1 MNWHLLSVKAVL
13 ENLKSSEKGLN
24 EQESAKRLLKY
35 GTNDLIATHKNNALK
50 IFFKQFINVMMLVLL
65 FGVAISFILKEY
77 TNAIVILIIVVLNA
91 ITGFV
96 QEYRAEKAMEK
107 LKKLANPTSLVFR
120 NGLTHKVNSSKLVP
134 GDLVLLE
141 AGTKIPADMRLIESH
156 SLSIDEASLT
166 GESFP
171 SEKINTAL
179 KGNNFSLLDYNN
191 MAFGG
196 TLVSY
201 GRGKGVVTATGMAT
215 ELGKIAGMLQEKE
228 PLTPLQLKMID
239 FSQKLT
245 FIIVFICLILF
256 ITGFLQGKTAMEML
270 LLSLSVAVAAIP
282 EALPSVITISLSLGA
297 KNLVKD
303 NALIRRLFAVETLG
317 SVSYICTDKT
327 GTLTQNK
334 MKVAEIWV
342 PEEGKHQHSFLKAM
356 YLNHDVEEKENDLF
370 GDPTEVALLLYVR
383 EHDNFDPEWSK
394 KHKRTDEIPFNSERK
409 LMTTIHHDDQLHL
422 VVTKGS
428 VASVTAICPDIIGN
442 KELELQIKKMTE
454 KGLRVIAYAFNKLS
468 KLPNEISPA
477 TIEKGMQFLGLA
489 GLIDPIR
496 KEAKQAIEECKTA
509 GIVTVMLTG
518 DHPATAAYIA
528 GELGILD
535 QKKELFVSGNELEA
549 MPQKELENK
558 IEKIRVYASVS
569 PGQKL
574 RIVKALQ
581 KKGHFIA
588 MSGDGVNDAPSVKM
602 SNIGIAM
609 GITGTDV
616 TKEAAQMILLDDNFT
631 TIVKAIKQGRRIYDN
646 IRKFIF
652 YILSG
657 NATELLCILIA
668 PLIGLPLPL
677 IPIQILWINLVS
689 DGLPALALTA
699 EPAEKNLMKR
709 PPRNPKEG
717 VFSGNLGKNIFM
729 LGGFLAIIIVGSQ
742 YFLIR
747 EEVKHWQT
755 IIFTLLCF
763 GQLWN
768 VMGIRSEHES
778 LFKIGIFTNK
788 YLLGAVVFTII
799 LQLAIIYIPFLN
811 NIFHISPLS
820 IKELLFTFTIS
831 SLGFWFLEALK
842 LIKKLKKNPL
852 GSNKKKLF

>member
-1 MNWHLLSVKAVL
+1 MNWHLISVKAVL
-13 ENLKSSEKGLN
+13 ENLKSSEKGLS

-35 GTNDLIATHKNNALK
+35 GPNDLISAHKNNALE
-50 IFFKQFINVMMLVLL
+50 IFFKQFINVMMLVLIV
-65 FGVAISFILKEY
+65 GVAISFILKEY
-77 TNAIVILIIVVLNA
+77 TNAIVILLIVVLNA
-91 ITGFV
+91 IIGFV
-96 QEYRAEKAMEK
+96 QEYRAERAMEK

-120 NGLTHKVNSSKLVP
+120 NGLTYKVNSSKLVP
-134 GDLVLLE
+134 GDVVLLE

-171 SEKINTAL
+171 SEKTTTPL
-179 KGNNFSLLDYNN
+179 KGTNLSLLDYSN

-201 GRGKGVVTATGMAT
+201 GRGKGVVTATGMQT

-245 FIIVFICLILF
+245 FIIIFICLILF
-256 ITGFLQGKTAMEML
+256 ITGFIQGKSAMEML
-270 LLSLSVAVAAIP
+270 LFSLSVAVAAIP

-297 KNLVKD
+297 KNLVKHH
-303 NALIRRLFAVETLG
+303 ALIRRLYAVETLG

-383 EHDNFDPEWSK
+383 EHHDFDPQWSK
-394 KHKRTDEIPFNSERK
+394 KHIRTDEIPFNSERK

-428 VASVTAICPDIIGN
+428 VATVTAICPDIIGN

-468 KLPNEISPA
+468 KLPKEISPA

-496 KEAKQAIEECKTA
+496 KEAKQAIEECKSA
-509 GIVTVMLTG
+509 GITTVMLTG

-657 NATELLCILIA
+657 NASELLCILIA
-668 PLIGLPLPL
+668 PLVGLPLPL

-699 EPAEKNLMKR
+699 EPAEKTLMRR

-717 VFSGNLGKNIFM
+717 VFSGNLGKKIFM
-729 LGGFLAIIIVGSQ
+729 LGGFLAITIVGCQ
-742 YFLIR
+742 YVLISK
-747 EEVKHWQT
+747 EMEHWQT
-755 IIFTLLCF
+755 IIFTILCF

-768 VMGIRSEHES
+768 VMGIRSETES

-788 YLLGAVVFTII
+788 YLLGAVLFTII

-811 NIFHISPLS
+811 NIFHISPLTF
-820 IKELLFTFTIS
+820 KELLFTFTIS
-831 SLGFWFLEALK
+831 SVGFWFLEALK
-842 LIKKLKKNPL
+842 LVKKLSKT
-852 GSNKKKLF
+852 STR

>member
-1 MNWHLLSVKAVL
+1 
-13 ENLKSSEKGLN
+13 
-24 EQESAKRLLKY
+24 
-35 GTNDLIATHKNNALK
+35 
-50 IFFKQFINVMMLVLL
+50 
-65 FGVAISFILKEY
+65 
-77 TNAIVILIIVVLNA
+77 
-91 ITGFV
+91 
-96 QEYRAEKAMEK
+96 
-107 LKKLANPTSLVFR
+107 
-120 NGLTHKVNSSKLVP
+120 VP
-134 GDLVLLE
+134 GDVVLLE

-171 SEKINTAL
+171 SEKNNTAL
-179 KGNNFSLLDYNN
+179 KGTNFTLLDYSN
-191 MAFGG
+191 MAFRG

-201 GRGKGVVTATGMAT
+201 GRGKGVVTATGMET

-256 ITGFLQGKTAMEML
+256 ITGFLQGKSAMEML

-297 KNLVKD
+297 KNLVKH
-303 NALIRRLFAVETLG
+303 NALIRRLYAVETLG

-383 EHDNFDPEWSK
+383 EQEDFDPEWSK

-454 KGLRVIAYAFNKLS
+454 KGLRVIAYAYNKLS
-468 KLPNEISPA
+468 KLPKEISPD
-477 TIEKGMQFLGLA
+477 TIEKGMRFLGLA

-496 KEAKQAIEECKTA
+496 KEAKQAIEECKSA
-509 GIVTVMLTG
+509 GITTVMLTG

-549 MPQKELENK
+549 MPQEELENK
-558 IEKIRVYASVS
+558 IEKIKVYASVS

-581 KKGHFIA
+581 KKGYFIS

-668 PLIGLPLPL
+668 PLVGLPMPL

-717 VFSGNLGKNIFM
+717 VFSGNLGKKILM
-729 LGGFLAIIIVGSQ
+729 LGGFLAIIIVASQ
-742 YFLIR
+742 YVLISK
-747 EEVKHWQT
+747 EVKNWQT
-755 IIFTLLCF
+755 IIFTTLCF

-768 VMGIRSEHES
+768 VMGIRSETES

-788 YLLGAVVFTII
+788 YLLGAVILTII
-799 LQLAIIYIPFLN
+799 LQLAIIHIPFLS

-831 SLGFWFLEALK
+831 SLGFWLLEALK
-842 LIKKLKKNPL
+842 LIKKLRKTY
-852 GSNKKKLF
+852 SR